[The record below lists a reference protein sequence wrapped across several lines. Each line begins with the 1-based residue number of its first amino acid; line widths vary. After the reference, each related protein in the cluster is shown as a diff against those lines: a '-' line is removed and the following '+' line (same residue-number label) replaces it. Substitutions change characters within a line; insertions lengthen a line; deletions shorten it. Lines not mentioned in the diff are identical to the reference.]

1 MSKMTPKKSKKL
13 DLILEEAAKLFK
25 QKGFAGTSMRDLAE
39 QIGIDAASMYH
50 YISSKDEI
58 LRTICFNISNTYLS
72 QLAEIEQTPA
82 SYTVKL
88 KALVRLH
95 IRIMITKGAE
105 VSVTNND
112 WKYLAEDSLLQ
123 FKELRKDY
131 ETRLSAL
138 LEKAIKAGEFEKVD
152 VSVALF
158 TILSAMRWVEF
169 WWRPGRGIST
179 EELENSIITI
189 LFKGLEKTNHEQ
201 VS

>member
-1 MSKMTPKKSKKL
+1 MSTKKLKKL
-13 DLILEEAAKLFK
+13 DLILEEAAILFK

-39 QIGIDAASMYH
+39 RIGIDAASMYH

-58 LRTICFNISNTYLS
+58 LRTICFNISNTYRS
-72 QLAEIEQTPA
+72 QLAEIENTQA
-82 SYTVKL
+82 SYTEKL

-95 IRIMITKGAE
+95 IRIMIEKGAE

-112 WKYLAEDSLLQ
+112 WKYLSEDSLLH

-131 ETRLSAL
+131 ENRLAAM
-138 LEKAIKAGEFEKVD
+138 LEKGVAAGEFEKLNT
-152 VSVALF
+152 SVALF
-158 TILSAMRWVEF
+158 TILSAVRWVEL

-179 EELENSIITI
+179 EELEDSIITI
-189 LFKGLEKTNHEQ
+189 LFKGLEKTNNEQ